1 MSISRVRRIVALS
14 LFLSPLPPC
23 VAEEAPGGPPLHIHA
38 AGSLGGALRAIVA
51 RYQQETGETIT
62 MVFGPSGLLREGIE
76 KGNEADLFLSAD
88 RQHPERLAAEGK
100 AAPPVIFVRNT
111 LCATARAD
119 HALTTDRLLDH
130 MLDPATKIGT
140 STPKADPGGDY
151 AMALFARAEKAH
163 KGAEQILRAKARAL
177 VGGAPPEPSAMHPNA
192 RAGQSAPA
200 PTKKFLLDG
209 TVDLFIGYCSR
220 RETHPDPDLVSVPAP
235 EALAVRADYALALLR
250 DKAPEQQAAAARFA
264 LYLMTPRAQAI
275 FADYNFIPIAAPS
288 EP

>member
-1 MSISRVRRIVALS
+1 MRISRVRHIVALS
-14 LFLSPLPPC
+14 LLLSPPPAC
-23 VAEEAPGGPPLHIHA
+23 AAEEAPGDPSLHIHA
-38 AGSLGGALRAIVA
+38 AGSLGGALRAIA
-51 RYQQETGETIT
+51 AHYQLETGEKIS

-88 RQHPERLAAEGK
+88 RQHPEKLAAEGK
-100 AAPPVIFVRNT
+100 AAAPVIFVRNT

-119 HALTTDRLLDH
+119 HTLTTDGLLDY

-151 AMALFARAEKAH
+151 AMALFAKAETVH
-163 KGAEQILRAKARAL
+163 KGAEQILREKARAL
-177 VGGAPPEPSAMHPNA
+177 VGGAPPKPSDMQPK
-192 RAGQSAPA
+192 AGGEQSAPA

-220 RETHPDPDLVSVPAP
+220 RETHRDPDLVSVPAP

-250 DKAPEQQAAAARFA
+250 GKSPERQAAAARFA
-264 LYLMTPRAQAI
+264 LYLMTPRAQSI
-275 FADYNFIPIAAPS
+275 FADYNFIPVVAP
-288 EP
+288 